1 MDKDTIKDK
10 WVFEVF
16 NEYFAHIDDPRQAH
30 KINHLLS
37 EILFITILAIITG
50 ADDFSEIARYARL
63 KKKWLATFLKL
74 PGGIPSHDTFNRVLC
89 MIDARQFQQSFV
101 DWVDD
106 IRNHIKTPDYH
117 TEALEDKDVI
127 SIDGKTVCNSKDS
140 ATGKKAIHMV
150 SALSSKYGLVLGQQ
164 KCYEKSNEITAIPK
178 LLDMFLIEGS
188 VITLDAMGCQRDIAS
203 KIIKKKADYILALK
217 GNQGNLYKE
226 VKDLFDKIDTPEFK
240 KYKHQ
245 SDIQI
250 EKDHGRIEQRE
261 CVTIENLDWLYE
273 IHQWE
278 GVKSIAKITATVDK
292 GGQQSKEERYYILS
306 LPGKAD
312 FINRAVR
319 KHWFIENK
327 LHWILDVIFKED
339 YCRVRTGNGAE
350 NLNTIRKI
358 ALNTIKMDTTE
369 KASFKAKRKMCGWN
383 DNYALVIL
391 KNMKASEDD

>member
-1 MDKDTIKDK
+1 MNTDNIKDK
-10 WVFEVF
+10 WVFDVF

-30 KINHLLS
+30 KIDHLLN
-37 EILFITILAIITG
+37 EILFITVLAIVAG
-50 ADDFSEIARYARL
+50 ADDFNEIARFAEF
-63 KKKWLATFLKL
+63 KKDWLATFLKL

-89 MIDARQFQQSFV
+89 IIDPQQFQQSFI

-106 IRNHIKTPDYH
+106 IRNNIKIPGIQNG
-117 TEALEDKDVI
+117 EFDKDVI

-140 ATGKKAIHMV
+140 VTGKKAIHMV

-164 KCYEKSNEITAIPK
+164 KCYEKSNEITAIPN

-188 VITLDAMGCQRDIAS
+188 VITIDAMGCQKEIAS

-217 GNQGNLYKE
+217 GNQGNLHKE
-226 VKDLFDKIDTPEFK
+226 VIDLFEKVNTPEFS
-240 KYKHQ
+240 KYIHQ
-245 SDIQI
+245 RDTQL

-261 CVTIENLDWLYE
+261 CVTIENLDWLFE

-278 GVKSIAKITATVDK
+278 GVRSIAKITATVEK
-292 GGQQSKEERYYILS
+292 GDQKSSEERYYISS
-306 LPGKAD
+306 LPGKAN
-312 FINRAVR
+312 FMNKAVR

-358 ALNTIKMDTTE
+358 ALNTIKLDNTVKT
-369 KASFKAKRKMCGWN
+369 SFKNKRKMCGWN
-383 DNYALVIL
+383 DNYALNIL
-391 KNMKASEDD
+391 KNMKA

>member
-1 MDKDTIKDK
+1 MNTDNIKDK
-10 WVFEVF
+10 CVFDVF

-30 KINHLLS
+30 KIDHLLN
-37 EILFITILAIITG
+37 EVLFITVLAVIAG
-50 ADDFSEIARYARL
+50 ADDFNEIARFAEF
-63 KKKWLATFLKL
+63 KKDWLATFLKL

-89 MIDARQFQQSFV
+89 IVDPQQFQQSFV

-106 IRNHIKTPDYH
+106 IRNNIKIPGIQSG
-117 TEALEDKDVI
+117 ELDKDVI

-140 ATGKKAIHMV
+140 VTGKKAIHMV

-164 KCYEKSNEITAIPK
+164 KCYEKSNEITAIPN

-188 VITLDAMGCQRDIAS
+188 VITIDAMGCQKDIAS
-203 KIIKKKADYILALK
+203 KIIKKNADYILALK
-217 GNQGNLYKE
+217 GNQGNLHKE
-226 VKDLFDKIDTPEFK
+226 VVDLFDKVNTPEFS
-240 KYKHQ
+240 KYIHQ
-245 SDIQI
+245 SDTQL

-261 CVTIENLDWLYE
+261 CVTIENLDWLFE

-278 GVKSIAKITATVDK
+278 GVRSIAKITATVVK
-292 GGQQSKEERYYILS
+292 GDQQTREERYYISS

-358 ALNTIKMDTTE
+358 ALNTIKLDNTIKT
-369 KASFKAKRKMCGWN
+369 SFKNKRKMCGWN
-383 DNYALVIL
+383 DNYALNIL
-391 KNMKASEDD
+391 KNMKA